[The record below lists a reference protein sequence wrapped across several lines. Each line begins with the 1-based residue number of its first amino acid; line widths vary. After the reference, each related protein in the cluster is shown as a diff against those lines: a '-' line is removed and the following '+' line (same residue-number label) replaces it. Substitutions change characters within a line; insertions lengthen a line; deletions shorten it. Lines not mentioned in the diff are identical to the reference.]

1 MSLPAKN
8 TLMYTPNK
16 INPNAKNLQRF
27 FMPMRQLLIQ
37 KNKNKLLKTN
47 KNLLR
52 NKYQNY
58 PQLIGRNVL
67 RKVPSRVISP
77 YKGQYKRPARLPF
90 RNQSPKTE
98 EFDTTDVWNQ
108 LFNFYSHRN
117 DKEKKTQKNSVTE
130 NLKDRQSNKKELD
143 LVETFLEKKT
153 KPTGETIFEND
164 ATKTASKAESET
176 YKLPPTF
183 TRNLDEALQTMK
195 TKSEKVGKEGP
206 VPKPIFLPAR
216 HVANPKQLRI
226 IQDDLDENKQP
237 SVLNMFE
244 DALKNKQKHFLDK
257 VELKGVHNK
266 KNIVSNEE
274 INSENK
280 TTNENPP
287 QFISDADANKLMN
300 EKEPNKRETNVSS
313 IFKKSEEIFPNRS
326 EKQKDHLN
334 DFLLKTIS
342 QDPHPWDKRAKVTF
356 KFAKKSSIPNKP
368 RELLGVYGTLRK
380 KRGEP

>member
-1 MSLPAKN
+1 MTLIQQRQTPKFRNRMSLPAKN

-16 INPNAKNLQRF
+16 INPNTKNLQRF

-90 RNQSPKTE
+90 RKQSPKTE
-98 EFDTTDVWNQ
+98 EFDTTDAWNQ

-117 DKEKKTQKNSVTE
+117 DKERKIQKNPVTE

-195 TKSEKVGKEGP
+195 TKSEKIGKEGP

-244 DALKNKQKHFLDK
+244 DALKNKQKHVLNK
-257 VELKGVHNK
+257 VESKGVHNK
-266 KNIVSNEE
+266 K
-274 INSENK
+274 
-280 TTNENPP
+280 T
-287 QFISDADANKLMN
+287 
-300 EKEPNKRETNVSS
+300 
-313 IFKKSEEIFPNRS
+313 
-326 EKQKDHLN
+326 
-334 DFLLKTIS
+334 LL
-342 QDPHPWDKRAKVTF
+342 VM
-356 KFAKKSSIPNKP
+356 
-368 RELLGVYGTLRK
+368 RK
-380 KRGEP
+380 